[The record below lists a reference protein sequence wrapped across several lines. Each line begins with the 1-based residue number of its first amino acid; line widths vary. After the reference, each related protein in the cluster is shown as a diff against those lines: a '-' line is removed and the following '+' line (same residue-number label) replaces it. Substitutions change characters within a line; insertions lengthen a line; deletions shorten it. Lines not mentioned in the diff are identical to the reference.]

1 MLGQVKRC
9 VVGELVM
16 CRRRWSRQ
24 DRAKLE
30 KFAKI
35 KELSKA
41 GVKTG
46 VKQQA
51 PMVQG
56 APTTNMVCMD
66 YPSCHTMGGAKDL
79 H

>member
-1 MLGQVKRC
+1 MSGQAKRC

-16 CRRRWSRQ
+16 CCRRWSPQ

-35 KELSKA
+35 KELSEA
-41 GVKTG
+41 GVKTS

-56 APTTNMVCMD
+56 APTTNMVYMD
-66 YPSCHTMGGAKDL
+66 YPSCHTMGGAEDL

>member
-1 MLGQVKRC
+1 MLGQAKRC

-16 CRRRWSRQ
+16 CRRRWSPQ

-41 GVKTG
+41 SVKTG
-46 VKQQA
+46 VNQQV

-56 APTTNMVCMD
+56 APTTDMVYMD
-66 YPSCHTMGGAKDL
+66 YPSCHTMGGAEDL
-79 H
+79 Y